1 MQSWRERL
9 PPADSHRA
17 VTFQPR
23 PALLQVLHLFKDNAA
38 ARASEG
44 LLRLFFYL
52 LRMRIG
58 RLDRTLE
65 IDGVAGLS
73 RRHGRGASA
82 TLGKQ
87 EIADP
92 AALSDVRVRLT
103 DCVHGL

>member
-1 MQSWRERL
+1 MQSWRNRL
-9 PPADSHRA
+9 PPADSNRA

-23 PALLQVLHLFKDNAA
+23 PALLQVLHLFKHNAA

-65 IDGVAGLS
+65 NDGVAVLS
-73 RRHGRGASA
+73 RRHGRGGERH
-82 TLGKQ
+82 LG
-87 EIADP
+87 
-92 AALSDVRVRLT
+92 
-103 DCVHGL
+103 

>member
-1 MQSWRERL
+1 MAASHDVMNAPPDGPPSVMQSWRNRL
-9 PPADSHRA
+9 PRADSRRA

-23 PALLQVLHLFKDNAA
+23 PALLQVLHLFKHNAA

-65 IDGVAGLS
+65 NDGVAGLS
-73 RRHGRGASA
+73 RRYGWGGRRH
-82 TLGKQ
+82 LG
-87 EIADP
+87 
-92 AALSDVRVRLT
+92 
-103 DCVHGL
+103 